1 MEAGLKPT
9 VTPVGIPE
17 ADNVTAASNPPL
29 TVLVI
34 VEPPELPCATE
45 TAPGEAD
52 RVKPE
57 AAGDPASALSRLP
70 PFGLP
75 HPVATS

>member
-1 MEAGLKPT
+1 MPAAVEDATVNVSVALPVPVMEAGLKPT

-34 VEPPELPCATE
+34 VEPPELPRATD
-45 TAPGEAD
+45 TARARPTG
-52 RVKPE
+52 
-57 AAGDPASALSRLP
+57 
-70 PFGLP
+70 
-75 HPVATS
+75 